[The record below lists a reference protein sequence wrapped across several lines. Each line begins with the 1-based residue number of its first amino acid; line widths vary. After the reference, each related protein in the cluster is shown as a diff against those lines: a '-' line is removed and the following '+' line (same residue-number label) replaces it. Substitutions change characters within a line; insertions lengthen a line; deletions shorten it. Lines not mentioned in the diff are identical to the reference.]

1 MSVKVRGTGAMR
13 IQDREAALAQGPG
26 GLSEV
31 LTGRPW
37 RNWLGEAGGN
47 ECLRSVEVV
56 LGVVRGRKR

>member
-1 MSVKVRGTGAMR
+1 MR

-26 GLSEV
+26 GLSVV
-31 LTGRPW
+31 LTGRPGW
-37 RNWLGEAGGN
+37 NWLGEAGGN